1 MYFLFGFTPC
11 KNEQPLR
18 GIELKEKE
26 EENDIGKLLRKGL
39 KKERFLLTLDS
50 KPPRS

>member
-1 MYFLFGFTPC
+1 MYFFIRFYSVYTPC

-39 KKERFLLTLDS
+39 EKKGVY
-50 KPPRS
+50 